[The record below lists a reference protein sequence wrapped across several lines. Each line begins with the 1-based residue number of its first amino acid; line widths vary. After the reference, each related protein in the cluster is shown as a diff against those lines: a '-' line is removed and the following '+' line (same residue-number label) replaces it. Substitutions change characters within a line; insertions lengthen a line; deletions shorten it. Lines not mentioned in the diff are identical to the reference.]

1 MGRQAQEGVTGM
13 KSDID
18 IARAATTESIVSV
31 AAKIG
36 IPADA
41 VLNYGPTKA
50 KINMDFISSLKSKP
64 NGKLV
69 LVTAMTPTPAG
80 EGKTT
85 TTVGLGDGLNAI
97 GKKAIVCLREPSLG
111 PCFGMKGGAA
121 GGGFAQ
127 VVPMEDINL
136 HFTGD
141 FHAIGAA
148 HNLLSAMLDNHIYW
162 GNELG
167 IDVRRIAWKRVID
180 MNDRALREIT
190 AALGGPGNGY
200 PREAGFD
207 ITVASEVMA
216 ILCLAMDLEDLE
228 RRLGNIVVGYTRD
241 KVAITAAQL
250 NANGAMTVLLKDALM
265 PNLVQTLENN
275 PAFVHGGPFANIAHG
290 CNTVLATHT
299 ALKLGDY
306 VVTEAGF
313 GADLGAEKFFDIKCR
328 KAGLEP
334 SAAVIVATVRA
345 LKMHGGVTKDD
356 LGKENVS
363 AVEAGLA
370 NLGRH
375 IRNVQKFGV
384 PVIVGVN
391 NFTTDTDAEF
401 AAVQKYCAEMGVDA
415 IRCTHWAE
423 GSKGTTEL
431 AKKVVEIVEGGTA
444 AFKPLYPD
452 NMSLWDK
459 VATIATEI
467 YDAAEVVADKS
478 VKDQFK
484 VFEDAGY
491 GHFPICMAKTQYSFS
506 TDAAAKGAPSGHTVA
521 IREIRLSAG
530 AEFIVVVTGD
540 IMTMP
545 GLPKVPAANSIKL
558 ENGEVVG
565 LF

>member
-1 MGRQAQEGVTGM
+1 M

-31 AAKIG
+31 AEKIG

-50 KINMDFISSLKSKP
+50 KINMEFISSLKNRP
-64 NGKLV
+64 NGKLI

-345 LKMHGGVTKDD
+345 LKMHGGVAKDD
-356 LGKENVS
+356 LGKENVA
-363 AVEAGLA
+363 AVEAGLV

-384 PVIVGVN
+384 PVVVGVN

-401 AAVQKYCAEMGVDA
+401 AAVQKYCANMGVDA

-431 AKKVVEIVEGGTA
+431 AKKVVEIAESGSA

-452 NMSLWDK
+452 TMSLWDK
-459 VATIATEI
+459 VTTIATEI
-467 YDAAEVVADKS
+467 YDAGEVVADKS
-478 VKDQFK
+478 VKDQFQ

-506 TDAAAKGAPSGHTVA
+506 TDAAAKGAPSGHTIA

-558 ENGEVVG
+558 VNGEVVG

>member
-1 MGRQAQEGVTGM
+1 M

-50 KINMDFISSLKSKP
+50 KINMEFISSLKNRP
-64 NGKLV
+64 NGKLI

-162 GNELG
+162 GNELA

-299 ALKLGDY
+299 ALKLGEY

-345 LKMHGGVTKDD
+345 LKMHGGVAKDD
-356 LGKENVS
+356 LGKENVA
-363 AVEAGLA
+363 AVEAGLV

-384 PVIVGVN
+384 PVVVGVN

-401 AAVQKYCAEMGVDA
+401 AAVQKFCADMGVDA

-431 AKKVVEIVEGGTA
+431 AKKVVEIAESGSA

-452 NMSLWDK
+452 TMSLWDK
-459 VATIATEI
+459 VTTIATEI
-467 YDAAEVVADKS
+467 YDAGEVVADKS
-478 VKDQFK
+478 VKDQFQ
-484 VFEDAGY
+484 VFQEAGY

-506 TDAAAKGAPSGHTVA
+506 TDAAAKGAPSGHTIA

-558 ENGEVVG
+558 VNGEVVG

>member
-1 MGRQAQEGVTGM
+1 MS
-13 KSDID
+13 SDIE
-18 IARAATTESIVSV
+18 IARAAKLKPISEI
-31 AAKIG
+31 AQKLAID
-36 IPADA
+36 ADA
-41 VLNYGPTKA
+41 VFAYGPHKA
-50 KINMDFISSLKSKP
+50 KISLDYINKVKNNK
-64 NGKLV
+64 NGKLI

-85 TTVGLGDGLNAI
+85 TTVGLGDGLNRI
-97 GKKAIVCLREPSLG
+97 GKKAVICLREPSLG

-121 GGGFAQ
+121 GGGYAQ

-148 HNLLSAMLDNHIYW
+148 HNLLAAMLDNHIYW

-167 IDVRRIAWKRVID
+167 IDVRRIAFKRVID
-180 MNDRALREIT
+180 MNDRALREIVSS
-190 AALGGPGNGY
+190 LGGPGNGY

-241 KVAITAAQL
+241 KEAITAKQL
-250 NANGAMTVLLKDALM
+250 NAAGAMTVLLKDAIM

-290 CNTVLATHT
+290 CNTVLATDT

-328 KAGLEP
+328 KANLKPE
-334 SAAVIVATVRA
+334 AVVIVATIRA
-345 LKMHGGVTKDD
+345 LKMHGGVAKED
-356 LGKENVS
+356 LGKENVE
-363 AVEAGLA
+363 AVKAGLE

-375 IRNVQKFGV
+375 IQNVQKFGV
-384 PVIVGVN
+384 PAVVAVN
-391 NFTTDTDAEF
+391 TFVSDTQAEF
-401 AAVQKYCAEMGVDA
+401 EAVRNYCETLSVAAIK
-415 IRCTHWAE
+415 CTHWSDGGA
-423 GSKGTTEL
+423 GTEEL
-431 AKKVVEIVEGGTA
+431 AHKVVEIAESNKA
-444 AFKPLYPD
+444 DFKPLYPD
-452 NMSLWDK
+452 ELPLWDK
-459 VATIATEI
+459 VKTIATEI
-467 YDAAEVVADKS
+467 YGAADIAADKS
-478 VKDQFK
+478 IIEQFK
-484 VFEDAGY
+484 SFEAAGY
-491 GHFPICMAKTQYSFS
+491 GKFPICMAKTQYSFS
-506 TDAAAKGAPSGHTVA
+506 TDPNLKGAPSGHTVQ
-521 IREIRLSAG
+521 IRELRLSAG
-530 AEFIVVVTGD
+530 AEFIVVVTGE

-545 GLPKVPAANSIKL
+545 GLPRVPAANSIHLDKA
-558 ENGEVVG
+558 GQIQG